1 MTPSSYFTA
10 LVAKSFGLDRRNKR
24 LTDASQEMSIL
35 REAEYYLGI
44 SVWEDI
50 DQVSELSVE
59 YWSLRKHTKEI
70 ESLRERQIVLNQ
82 ELSELY
88 LQRNDILKQ
97 TSEEELALEE
107 EKDQVMERLLN
118 LTEER
123 DEIVRQARDL
133 RRAHEAILTKIEVL
147 KDVPS
152 SDDSISAS
160 REKEEELK
168 SQFREL
174 RKKRQ
179 DIANAI
185 VSGDAEFDQHE
196 AKLQKIKDAKKQQAA
211 EVFHRISELNREL
224 SSIRSSSGAIEVQ
237 IRQLLS
243 EVGRYI
249 SRFDIK
255 DPACAKVARKEK
267 TMVAVMR
274 MLRQS
279 ISMNNKLADFK

>member
-97 TSEEELALEE
+97 TSDEERALEE
-107 EKDQVMERLLN
+107 EKDQMMERLLN

-211 EVFHRISELNREL
+211 EIFHRISELNREL

-279 ISMNNKLADFK
+279 ISMNHKLADFK

>member
-97 TSEEELALEE
+97 TSDEERALEE
-107 EKDQVMERLLN
+107 EKDQMMERLLN

-147 KDVPS
+147 KGFPS

-211 EVFHRISELNREL
+211 EIFHRISELNREL

-279 ISMNNKLADFK
+279 ISMNHKLADFK